1 VESYLRNNNKIIVV
15 PNRLIDEFGKIAHA
29 NNFGLIEI
37 MDREKVNFDLFTEVD
52 IMKAISRGLIN
63 RKGDEIVW
71 GGIVRESISIHK
83 L

>member
-1 VESYLRNNNKIIVV
+1 MENWIKKNDKIIVV
-15 PNRLIDEFGKIAHA
+15 PNRLIDESGKIAHA

-37 MDREKVNFDLFTEVD
+37 MDREKVNFNLFTQID

-71 GGIVRESISIHK
+71 GLVMSPV